1 MTFIQRLIAAC
12 ALTLAPAIALA
23 QLAGDY
29 PSRPVRLIV
38 PFAPGGP
45 TDIAARLIGEKLG
58 ARWNQQIVIDNRP
71 GAGGNLGS
79 DIAAK
84 SAPDGYTMVLGV
96 TGSHAINISLMKQM
110 PYHPLRDFEPVTQA
124 TIFPNAIAVH
134 PSLPAKN
141 LKELID
147 LAKRQP
153 GKLSYGS
160 DGNGTASHLGME
172 LVKSKAGLDMVHV
185 PYKGS
190 APMLT
195 DLVAGQVQVGITGLP
210 AMQGHA
216 AAGRIRLLAVTTA
229 ARVASNP
236 DVPTV
241 AEQGFAGFAAA
252 PWAGFFVPKGTPRA
266 IVEKLAAELIAVMQ
280 LPDVRERMAG
290 MGSTLVASRP
300 GEFRAF
306 LEKEIQQWAEA
317 VRVSGAKVE

>member
-1 MTFIQRLIAAC
+1 M
-12 ALTLAPAIALA
+12 
-23 QLAGDY
+23 
-29 PSRPVRLIV
+29 IV

-45 TDIAARLIGEKLG
+45 TDIAARVIGEKLS
-58 ARWNQQIVIDNRP
+58 ARWSQPVIIDNRP
-71 GAGGNLGS
+71 GAGGNVGS

-84 SAPDGYTMVLGV
+84 SAPDGYTVVLGV
-96 TGSHAINISLMKQM
+96 TGSHAINLSLMKQM
-110 PYHPLRDFEPVTQA
+110 PYHPLKDFEPLTQA

-134 PSLPAKN
+134 PDVPAKN
-141 LKELID
+141 LKELIE

-172 LVKSKAGLDMVHV
+172 LMKSKSGLDMVHV

-210 AMQGHA
+210 AMQAHA
-216 AAGRIRLLAVTTA
+216 NARRIRLLAVTTSS
-229 ARVASNP
+229 RVPSNP
-236 DVPTV
+236 DIPTV

-252 PWAGFFVPKGTPRA
+252 PWAGFFVPRGTPRP
-266 IVEKLAAELIAVMQ
+266 IVDKLAADMIAVMQ
-280 LPDVRERMAG
+280 MPEVRERMAG
-290 MGSTLVASRP
+290 MGSTIVASRP
-300 GEFRAF
+300 EEFRAF

-317 VRVSGAKVE
+317 VRISGAKAE

>member
-1 MTFIQRLIAAC
+1 MKLWLAAA
-12 ALTLAPAIALA
+12 ALLVIPLWGNA
-23 QLAGDY
+23 QSAAGF
-29 PSRPVRLIV
+29 PSKPVRMIV

-45 TDIAARLIGEKLG
+45 TDIAARVIGEKLS
-58 ARWNQQIVIDNRP
+58 ARWSQPVIIDNRP
-71 GAGGNLGS
+71 GAGGNVGS

-84 SAPDGYTMVLGV
+84 SAPDGYTVVLGV
-96 TGSHAINISLMKQM
+96 TGSHAINLSLMKQM
-110 PYHPLRDFEPVTQA
+110 PYHPLKDFEPLTQA

-134 PSLPAKN
+134 PGVPAKN
-141 LKELID
+141 LKELIE

-172 LVKSKAGLDMVHV
+172 LMKSKSGLDMVHV

-210 AMQGHA
+210 AMQAHA
-216 AAGRIRLLAVTTA
+216 NAGRIRLLAVTTSS
-229 ARVASNP
+229 RVPSNP
-236 DVPTV
+236 DIPTV

-252 PWAGFFVPKGTPRA
+252 PWAGFFVPRGTPRP
-266 IVEKLAAELIAVMQ
+266 IVDKLAADMIAVMRM
-280 LPDVRERMAG
+280 PEVRERMAG
-290 MGSTLVASRP
+290 MGSTIVASRP
-300 GEFRAF
+300 EEFRAF

-317 VRVSGAKVE
+317 VRISGAKAE

>member
-1 MTFIQRLIAAC
+1 MTVWQRLLAV
-12 ALTLAPAIALA
+12 ALMAVPLWAHA
-23 QLAGDY
+23 QSADSF
-29 PSRPVRLIV
+29 PSRPVRMIV

-45 TDIAARLIGEKLG
+45 TDIAGRVIGEKLT
-58 ARWNQQIVIDNRP
+58 ARWGQQVVVDNRP
-71 GAGGNLGS
+71 GAGGNVGS

-84 SAPDGYTMVLGV
+84 SPPDGYTVVLGV

-110 PYHPLRDFEPVTQA
+110 PYHPLKDFEPVTQA

-134 PSLPAKN
+134 PSVPARN

-147 LAKRQP
+147 LARRQP

-172 LVKSKAGLDMVHV
+172 LMKSRSGSDMVHV

-195 DLVAGQVQVGITGLP
+195 DLVAGQIPVGITGLP
-210 AMQGHA
+210 AMQAHA
-216 AAGRIRLLAVTTA
+216 GAGRIRILALTTPT
-229 ARVASNP
+229 RVASNP

-252 PWAGFFVPKGTPRA
+252 PWAGFFVPKGTPRP
-266 IVEKLAAELIAVMQ
+266 IVDKLASDLIAAMQ

-290 MGSTLVASRP
+290 LGSTIVASRP
-300 GEFRAF
+300 DEFRAF
-306 LEKEIQQWAEA
+306 VESEIRQWAEA
-317 VRVSGAKVE
+317 VRLSGAKVE

>member
-96 TGSHAINISLMKQM
+96 TDSHAINISLMKQM

>member
-1 MTFIQRLIAAC
+1 MKVWLAAA
-12 ALTLAPAIALA
+12 ALLVIPLCGNA
-23 QLAGDY
+23 QSVAGF
-29 PSRPVRLIV
+29 PSKPVRMIV

-45 TDIAARLIGEKLG
+45 TDIAGRVIGEKLG
-58 ARWNQQIVIDNRP
+58 ARWGQPVIIDNRP
-71 GAGGNLGS
+71 GAGGNVGS

-84 SAPDGYTMVLGV
+84 SPADGYTVVLGV

-110 PYHPLRDFEPVTQA
+110 PYHPLKDFEPVTQA

-134 PSLPAKN
+134 PDVPAKN
-141 LKELID
+141 LKELIA

-172 LVKSKAGLDMVHV
+172 LVKAKSGADMVHV

-210 AMQGHA
+210 AMQAHA
-216 AAGRIRLLAVTTA
+216 NAGRIRLLAVTTSSRA
-229 ARVASNP
+229 PSNP
-236 DVPTV
+236 DIPTV

-252 PWAGFFVPKGTPRA
+252 PWAGFFVPKGTPRS
-266 IVEKLAAELIAVMQ
+266 IVDKLATDMIAVMQ
-280 LPDVRERMAG
+280 MPDVRERMAG
-290 MGSTLVASRP
+290 MGSTIVASRP
-300 GEFRAF
+300 EEFRAF
-306 LEKEIQQWAEA
+306 LEKEIQQWAQA
-317 VRVSGAKVE
+317 VRISGAKAE

>member
-1 MTFIQRLIAAC
+1 MKLWLAAA
-12 ALTLAPAIALA
+12 ALLVIPLWGNAQPA
-23 QLAGDY
+23 AGF
-29 PSRPVRLIV
+29 PSKPVRMIV

-45 TDIAARLIGEKLG
+45 TDIAARVIGEKLS
-58 ARWNQQIVIDNRP
+58 ARWSQPVIIDNRP
-71 GAGGNLGS
+71 GAGGNVGS

-84 SAPDGYTMVLGV
+84 SAPDGYTVVLGV
-96 TGSHAINISLMKQM
+96 TGSHAINLSLMKQM
-110 PYHPLRDFEPVTQA
+110 PYHPLKDFEPLTQA

-134 PSLPAKN
+134 PDVPAKN
-141 LKELID
+141 LKELIE

-172 LVKSKAGLDMVHV
+172 LVKSKSGLDMVHV

-210 AMQGHA
+210 AMQAHA
-216 AAGRIRLLAVTTA
+216 NAGRIRLLAVTTSS
-229 ARVASNP
+229 RVPSNP
-236 DVPTV
+236 DIPTV

-252 PWAGFFVPKGTPRA
+252 PWAGFFVPRGTPRP
-266 IVEKLAAELIAVMQ
+266 IVDKLAADMIAVMRM
-280 LPDVRERMAG
+280 PEVRERMAG
-290 MGSTLVASRP
+290 MGSTIVASRP
-300 GEFRAF
+300 EEFRAF

-317 VRVSGAKVE
+317 VRISGAKAE

>member
-1 MTFIQRLIAAC
+1 MKLWLAAA
-12 ALTLAPAIALA
+12 ALLVIPLWGNAQPA
-23 QLAGDY
+23 AGF
-29 PSRPVRLIV
+29 PSKPVRMIV

-45 TDIAARLIGEKLG
+45 TDIAARVIGEKLS
-58 ARWNQQIVIDNRP
+58 ARWSQPVIIDNRP
-71 GAGGNLGS
+71 GAGGNVGS

-84 SAPDGYTMVLGV
+84 SAPDGYTVVLGV
-96 TGSHAINISLMKQM
+96 TGSHAINLSLMKQM
-110 PYHPLRDFEPVTQA
+110 PYHPLKDFEPLTQA

-134 PSLPAKN
+134 PDVPAKN
-141 LKELID
+141 LKELIE

-172 LVKSKAGLDMVHV
+172 LMKSKSGLDMVHV

-210 AMQGHA
+210 AMQAHA
-216 AAGRIRLLAVTTA
+216 NARRIRLLAVTTSS
-229 ARVASNP
+229 RVPSNP
-236 DVPTV
+236 DIPTV

-252 PWAGFFVPKGTPRA
+252 PWAGFFVPRGTPRP
-266 IVEKLAAELIAVMQ
+266 IVDKLAADMIAVMQ
-280 LPDVRERMAG
+280 MPEVRERMAG
-290 MGSTLVASRP
+290 MGSTIVASRP
-300 GEFRAF
+300 EEFRAF

-317 VRVSGAKVE
+317 VRISGAKAE